1 MIVKN
6 RRIIV
11 GVIVIVAGLVIVLL
25 FMNFKSSNISIDS
38 NNIENKVETKNNK
51 QSDQNIQKEN
61 DETTSDIKLNPHQ
74 EIHESDDDQTDPG
87 QADTEVEFEE

>member
-25 FMNFKSSNISIDS
+25 FMNFKVVISLLILITLKINLKQRIISN
-38 NNIENKVETKNNK
+38 
-51 QSDQNIQKEN
+51 Q
-61 DETTSDIKLNPHQ
+61 IKIFKRKMMKRHQ
-74 EIHESDDDQTDPG
+74 I
-87 QADTEVEFEE
+87 